1 MNVGRVD
8 FEGALNQLVDLE
20 KSFNIEL
27 ANCKKVASPHQC
39 SQSISLWL
47 HFFFI

>member
-8 FEGALNQLVDLE
+8 FEGALNQLADLE

-27 ANCKKVASPHQC
+27 ANCEKLSYRNLYD
-39 SQSISLWL
+39 SLIS
-47 HFFFI
+47 